1 LISLS
6 LTFSVGLENPGGT
19 TGLVIFRENLI
30 VDFSGKRV
38 ETPLMCNLWCA
49 GVNPGGA
56 SPGLSKT
63 RLEEGVSPV
72 QSRRC
77 ADVNPGGGTSRGNP
91 GRESKIRSPQA
102 GGTSPGLS
110 KTRLDEAVSPVRSW
124 RCADVNPGGG
134 ASRGNPGRESKIMSP
149 QAGALVAALH
159 GEPVV
164 QGKYS
169 EKPRINKSKYG
180 SCIT

>member
-91 GRESKIRSPQA
+91 GRESKI
-102 GGTSPGLS
+102 
-110 KTRLDEAVSPVRSW
+110 
-124 RCADVNPGGG
+124 
-134 ASRGNPGRESKIMSP
+134 MSP